1 VLPPATLG
9 LCSLGTMRP
18 SPARLGRAL
27 LVVALV
33 AVAAF
38 AVGPTAERKLLG
50 KAPPSVTT
58 ISDVGQLPAAI
69 GRDAGVPRL
78 VVIFSPT

>member
-1 VLPPATLG
+1 
-9 LCSLGTMRP
+9 MRP
-18 SPARLGRAL
+18 SPSRLWKAL

-58 ISDVGQLPAAI
+58 ISDVGQLAAAVD
-69 GRDAGVPRL
+69 RDAGAPRL

>member
-1 VLPPATLG
+1 
-9 LCSLGTMRP
+9 MRP
-18 SPARLGRAL
+18 SPSRLGKAL

-33 AVAAF
+33 AVAVFAF
-38 AVGPTAERKLLG
+38 GPTAERKLLG

-58 ISDVGQLPAAI
+58 LSDVGPLAAAFK
-69 GRDAGVPRL
+69 RDAGSPRL

>member
-1 VLPPATLG
+1 
-9 LCSLGTMRP
+9 MRP
-18 SPARLGRAL
+18 LPSRLGKAL

-38 AVGPTAERKLLG
+38 AFGPTVEHKLLG
-50 KAPPSVTT
+50 KVPPSVTT
-58 ISDVGQLPAAI
+58 IRDMGQLAAAFN
-69 GRDAGVPRL
+69 RDAGASRL

>member
-1 VLPPATLG
+1 MPPLP
-9 LCSLGTMRP
+9 S
-18 SPARLGRAL
+18 RLGKAL

-38 AVGPTAERKLLG
+38 AFGPTVEHKLLG
-50 KAPPSVTT
+50 KAPPSVST
-58 ISDVGQLPAAI
+58 ISDAGRLAAAFDQ
-69 GRDAGVPRL
+69 DAGAPRL

>member
-1 VLPPATLG
+1 
-9 LCSLGTMRP
+9 MRP
-18 SPARLGRAL
+18 SPSRLGQAL

-33 AVAAF
+33 TVAAF
-38 AVGPTAERKLLG
+38 AFGPIVEHKLLG

-58 ISDVGQLPAAI
+58 ISDVGQLAAAFN
-69 GRDAGVPRL
+69 RDAGSPRL